1 MTQVSVKKEV
11 LEDLIAFKMRYLNGE
26 IKNILD
32 KWKYSS
38 SAKFLAD
45 ARNGTI
51 TEAEGDA
58 VSLRQLLKQLD
69 ELKALRPM

>member
-26 IKNILD
+26 IKNILN

-38 SAKFLAD
+38 SIKFLAD
-45 ARNGTI
+45 ARDGTI

-69 ELKALRPM
+69 ELKTIRTS